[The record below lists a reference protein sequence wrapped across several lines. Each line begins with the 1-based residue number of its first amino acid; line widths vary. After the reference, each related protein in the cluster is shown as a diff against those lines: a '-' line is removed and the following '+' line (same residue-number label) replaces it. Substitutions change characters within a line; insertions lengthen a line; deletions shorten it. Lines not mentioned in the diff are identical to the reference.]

1 MFEYLLVVVSETSVK
16 GIIPRLEAA
25 DFIHRY
31 AWFIT
36 RGNDKGDD
44 GWYRDKDINDLFLE
58 NSAGLSEVGKLYDML

>member
-1 MFEYLLVVVSETSVK
+1 MFTVTLVLIIFK

-36 RGNDKGDD
+36 RGNDKGDE
-44 GWYRDKDINDLFLE
+44 GWYRDKYINDLFEE
-58 NSAGLSEVGKLYDML
+58 NSSELSEVGKLYDML

>member
-1 MFEYLLVVVSETSVK
+1 MLRSPEIILK

-25 DFIHRY
+25 DFVYRY

-58 NSAGLSEVGKLYDML
+58 NSAELSEVGKLYDML